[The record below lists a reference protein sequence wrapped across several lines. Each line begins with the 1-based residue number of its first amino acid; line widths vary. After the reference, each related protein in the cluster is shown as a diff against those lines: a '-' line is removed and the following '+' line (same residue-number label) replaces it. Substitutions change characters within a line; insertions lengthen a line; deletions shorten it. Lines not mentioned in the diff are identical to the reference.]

1 MKINCFEL
9 GSISRYRGEL
19 MGAAIIFVMLFHVG
33 LPRDDAFFGLR
44 RMGNI
49 GVDIFLF
56 LSGIGLW
63 FAWTK
68 NPSIKDFLC
77 RRFKRIYP
85 TWFVIASLYYI
96 PDYFFPQIVDHSGAC
111 TGIGNL
117 IANIGLNINFWLR
130 TELTFW
136 YVPAIMALY
145 VAAPFYMRLL
155 SRNPVY
161 RWLPVAMMAWCIV
174 VQYVVPL
181 NHALGHLEIFWSR
194 LPIFFIGI
202 NLGQAVKENRQ
213 LAGSSVWLILFLFA
227 GTLAVGIYLE
237 QARHGTFPLFL
248 ERMLY
253 IPLTVTAAL
262 LAGKIL
268 PRSPR
273 WFNWALRFVGAL
285 SLEIYLLHYHF
296 VMRYIERLHAGYWP
310 TFLITLAATLP
321 VAWLLGKA
329 INKIFK

>member
-145 VAAPFYMRLL
+145 VAAPFYMRLI

-202 NLGQAVKENRQ
+202 NLG
-213 LAGSSVWLILFLFA
+213 
-227 GTLAVGIYLE
+227 
-237 QARHGTFPLFL
+237 
-248 ERMLY
+248 
-253 IPLTVTAAL
+253 
-262 LAGKIL
+262 
-268 PRSPR
+268 
-273 WFNWALRFVGAL
+273 
-285 SLEIYLLHYHF
+285 
-296 VMRYIERLHAGYWP
+296 
-310 TFLITLAATLP
+310 
-321 VAWLLGKA
+321 
-329 INKIFK
+329 